1 MQSDGGNNKSLMEN
15 LLNKSIIDNPTQ
27 LKPIS
32 IFLDGLSNMKP
43 DSAVKFKISMFKDS
57 IVCLDDA
64 KAKIS
69 F

>member
-1 MQSDGGNNKSLMEN
+1 M
-15 LLNKSIIDNPTQ
+15 
-27 LKPIS
+27 KPIS
-32 IFLDGLSNMKP
+32 IFLDGLSNMQP